1 MMKTPLSALC
11 LRPSSPSREQWRR
24 WSVCVFSSW
33 AVHVRQVQTQ
43 VLTQHALQ

>member
-1 MMKTPLSALC
+1 MMKTPLSAPC

-33 AVHVRQVQTQ
+33 AVRIRQVQT
-43 VLTQHALQ
+43 